1 MFDTMPTEKN
11 IIAKLKNK
19 AFAAKVGVTS
29 LAVTSAAAFPAF
41 AAEGDVSGININF
54 DVTQLFKFA
63 NIIIDSLM
71 PVVYITA
78 GLGIGFLIINSLKNA
93 FR

>member
-1 MFDTMPTEKN
+1 MANLIGRARD
-11 IIAKLKNK
+11 
-19 AFAAKVGVTS
+19 
-29 LAVTSAAAFPAF
+29 AVTSRITTVKTMGVTTALMSMPAITAF
-41 AAEGDVSGININF
+41 AAEGDPTGIKVNF
-54 DVTQLFKFA
+54 DTTQMFTFA
-63 NIIIDSLM
+63 NIIIESLM

>member
-29 LAVTSAAAFPAF
+29 LAATSTAAFPAF
-41 AAEGDVSGININF
+41 AAEGDVSG
-54 DVTQLFKFA
+54 
-63 NIIIDSLM
+63 
-71 PVVYITA
+71 
-78 GLGIGFLIINSLKNA
+78 
-93 FR
+93 